1 MLFTAY
7 HFVAILQIKLPWSYS
22 VYLEFD
28 TIFRSFRHLLLG
40 IILMTLTCSSSIMRK
55 LLKNNVMHFAN
66 ILKRK
71 LNDNTYNHKKPQLE
85 LTLGQLKKCT
95 KRHSS

>member
-71 LNDNTYNHKKPQLE
+71 LNDNTYNHKKTSVRINTGPI
-85 LTLGQLKKCT
+85 KKMH
-95 KRHSS
+95 KKAQ